1 MGLISRLVNFVTGTT
16 ISSSEVNGE
25 YDQILGVL
33 NGNIDTDNIG
43 TVAISA
49 IANLGSEHN
58 DSGTHKDISTTG
70 ITSTGVVSVTR
81 ATVFDNT
88 FAGKVAADSFS
99 RFAVVAGAVSLGG
112 GAAAPDVRFL
122 RLAAKSIR
130 FDDGAGGSINEGN
143 FLCTSD
149 KITHSVTT
157 KSIAFGFAAVVPDT
171 TDPVDVSRVGA
182 GCLPTAVGAVDYGV
196 IDLNRLP
203 NGVELD
209 AFGLYVTRQAG
220 GTITAKI
227 FKLANGAGSATQIG
241 STITINSGTG
251 ALFSSITDI
260 GEVIDTTSNSY
271 HIELGLLATT
281 AVSEAIFTKAELS
294 IESSNLSQV

>member
-88 FAGKVAADSFS
+88 FASKVAADSFS

-130 FDDGAGGSINEGN
+130 FDDGAGGSINDAN

-149 KITHSVTT
+149 KITHNATTRNLVRGASSAKVGDDSDPANLTDAVITPKAADSVYDAFYMPVTLPAGATVT
-157 KSIAFGFAAVVPDT
+157 KLTITGATVANPANEVVVGLNRAGVTSESVGLMAATSFSNGGT
-171 TDPVDVSRVGA
+171 TDSETSITNPV
-182 GCLPTAVGAVDYGV
+182 
-196 IDLNRLP
+196 I
-203 NGVELD
+203 LD
-209 AFGLYVTRQAG
+209 TYRYFLSGLIKA
-220 GTITAKI
+220 
-227 FKLANGAGSATQIG
+227 
-241 STITINSGTG
+241 
-251 ALFSSITDI
+251 FSSTTDAKFYAATI
-260 GEVIDTTSNSY
+260 EYTT
-271 HIELGLLATT
+271 
-281 AVSEAIFTKAELS
+281 V
-294 IESSNLSQV
+294 NLSQV